1 MVIMENKLLDEL
13 INDQKKIS
21 DFYKPS
27 KYWLKKTLSAY
38 KEIKKNGL
46 NGFRSSANVNTAAT
60 AFGDNTVIDARRIVE
75 TNSIQNKIG
84 LAILEHTPLK
94 RLFDFQVNTTKDLLK
109 TVLELEKHKLI
120 QTNPER

>member
-38 KEIKKNGL
+38 KEIKKKW
-46 NGFRSSANVNTAAT
+46 
-60 AFGDNTVIDARRIVE
+60 I
-75 TNSIQNKIG
+75 
-84 LAILEHTPLK
+84 K
-94 RLFDFQVNTTKDLLK
+94 RFSF
-109 TVLELEKHKLI
+109 I
-120 QTNPER
+120 S